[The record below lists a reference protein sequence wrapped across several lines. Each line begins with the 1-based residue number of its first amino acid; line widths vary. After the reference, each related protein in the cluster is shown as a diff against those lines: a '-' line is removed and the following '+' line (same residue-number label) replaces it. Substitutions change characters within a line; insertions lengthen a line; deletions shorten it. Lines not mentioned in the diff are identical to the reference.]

1 MYYMNYFFVFS
12 ILGYLL
18 ETFFNKGF
26 ESGILYGPYTPVYGI
41 GVCLVIFVFHFL
53 KRKKINHLF
62 TLLCIFLFGFIGLS
76 ILELLGGILI
86 EYFFHTVFWDY
97 SHFKLSI
104 GHYIA
109 LEISLLWGILSILI
123 AYIICPFFDLW
134 IQKIPKFLTW
144 LFLIFFIF
152 DCMITLFTKVLF

>member
-53 KRKKINHLF
+53 KRKKNKSSLYSS
-62 TLLCIFLFGFIGLS
+62 L
-76 ILELLGGILI
+76 
-86 EYFFHTVFWDY
+86 YFF
-97 SHFKLSI
+97 I
-104 GHYIA
+104 
-109 LEISLLWGILSILI
+109 
-123 AYIICPFFDLW
+123 
-134 IQKIPKFLTW
+134 W
-144 LFLIFFIF
+144 LYW
-152 DCMITLFTKVLF
+152 T